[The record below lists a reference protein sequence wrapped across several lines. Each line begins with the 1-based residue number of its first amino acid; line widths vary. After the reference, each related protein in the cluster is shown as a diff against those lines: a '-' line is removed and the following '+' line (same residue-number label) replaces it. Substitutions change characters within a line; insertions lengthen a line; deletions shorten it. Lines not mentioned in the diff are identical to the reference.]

1 MGNIFFLFLIFFKK
15 RKATV
20 GGESRIE
27 IFEYNT
33 RAMTFLQNLGKFTN
47 SLKSNTDF
55 PEITNNVPSPGMQ
68 YNITILH
75 SLPNAKMFSKIYK
88 KKEKILLVISHS
100 HVRIRRQ
107 GCFLHV
113 SSVLVLKQTF

>member
-1 MGNIFFLFLIFFKK
+1 MGNIFFLFIIFFKK

-33 RAMTFLQNLGKFTN
+33 TAMTFLQNLGKFTN

-55 PEITNNVPSPGMQ
+55 PEITNNVPRSGMQ
-68 YNITILH
+68 HNITISH

-88 KKEKILLVISHS
+88 KKKKYSL
-100 HVRIRRQ
+100 
-107 GCFLHV
+107 
-113 SSVLVLKQTF
+113 

>member
-1 MGNIFFLFLIFFKK
+1 MFIIFFTKK

-33 RAMTFLQNLGKFTN
+33 TAMTFLQNLGKFTN

-55 PEITNNVPSPGMQ
+55 PEITNNVPSSGLGLQ
-68 YNITILH
+68 YNITISD
-75 SLPNAKMFSKIYK
+75 SLPNTKIFSKIYK
-88 KKEKILLVISHS
+88 KEKNYSL
-100 HVRIRRQ
+100 
-107 GCFLHV
+107 
-113 SSVLVLKQTF
+113 